1 MRVVEATAA
10 DCGEIG
16 EVHLRSVR
24 QAYRHI
30 YAAAVLDS
38 RSVTQSQ
45 AFWREL
51 LARGEAQ
58 LFVARDE
65 QQAPRR
71 TQRAAGERSLV
82 AGFTAFGASRDE
94 GAAPH
99 CGEIWAIYVAPER
112 WGQGVG
118 RALCSAAFARLRAD
132 GFSRVTLWVLAE
144 NERAIRFYR
153 GVGFA
158 PEPASARR
166 FERDGAQIGELRMTR
181 SLSEG

>member
-10 DCGEIG
+10 DCNEIG

-30 YAAAVLDS
+30 YTADILES
-38 RSVTQSQ
+38 RSVEQSQ
-45 AFWREL
+45 VFWREL
-51 LARGEAQ
+51 LAKGEAQ
-58 LFVARDE
+58 LWLARD
-65 QQAPRR
+65 
-71 TQRAAGERSLV
+71 ERSLV
-82 AGFTAFGASRDE
+82 AGFAAFGPSRDE
-94 GAAPH
+94 GAAAS

-118 RALCSAAFARLRAD
+118 RALCGAAFARLRAG
-132 GFSRVTLWVLAE
+132 GFTRVTLWVLAE

-153 GVGFA
+153 GVGFE
-158 PEPASARR
+158 PEPASARS

-181 SLSEG
+181 SLSAG